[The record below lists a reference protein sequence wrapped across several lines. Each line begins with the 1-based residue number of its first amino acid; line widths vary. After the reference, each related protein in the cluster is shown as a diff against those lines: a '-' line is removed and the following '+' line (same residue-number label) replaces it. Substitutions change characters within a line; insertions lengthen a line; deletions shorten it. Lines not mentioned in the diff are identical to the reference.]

1 MKRTVTERDLWPNAE
16 PMYHGLEVTATIS
29 KPVVE
34 TVTVTMPRDYAK
46 RLQRVLEKARNG
58 PYLGQDL
65 DVTILQRLV
74 EEVLTN

>member
-1 MKRTVTERDLWPNAE
+1 ME
-16 PMYHGLEVTATIS
+16 PMYHGLEVAVTIS

-34 TVTVTMPRDYAK
+34 TVTVTMPREYAK
-46 RLQRVLEKARNG
+46 RLQRVLARAHDG
-58 PYLGQDL
+58 KYEGQDY